1 MQALFFLILTLA
13 ILIVVHEFGHFWVAR
28 RCGVKV
34 LTFSVGFGRTL
45 WRKQDKEGTEY
56 RVGVFPLGG
65 YVKMLDE
72 REGEVADNERDQAF
86 NRQSL
91 SRRVAIVAAGPIANI
106 LFAIIVYWF
115 VFMAGVPAFNPIVGS
130 IEQGSAAD
138 RAGLQYAD
146 VLLSAEGEQLATWQ
160 AWIKLI
166 RDNPDTD
173 LAITIER
180 DGQPIILTIRPDK
193 TEQGFGRIGAG
204 VDSGQKAQPASQ
216 RPVFHYS
223 VIGALNRSIEEVW
236 SFSTATLGSLA
247 GMVMG
252 TVSMNNLGGPIIIAQ
267 YASHFASEGFIA
279 FLSFLAMIS
288 ISLGLLN
295 LLPIP
300 VLDGGH
306 LLLYLVEWIRGEALS
321 EALQLQWQKV
331 GIVALLLL
339 MSLAFYNDLARLF
352 INY

>member
-45 WRKQDKEGTEY
+45 WRKQGKDGTEY
-56 RVGVFPLGG
+56 RVGIFPLGG

-72 REGEVADNERDQAF
+72 REGEVADNELGQAF

-91 SRRVAIVAAGPIANI
+91 SRRVAIVAAGPLANL
-106 LFAIIVYWF
+106 LFAVIVYWF
-115 VFMAGVPAFNPIVGS
+115 VFMAGVPALNPIIGS

-146 VLLSAEGEQLATWQ
+146 VLLSADGEQLTTWR
-160 AWIKLI
+160 AWLELI

-180 DGQPIILTIRPDK
+180 DGQSIILTIRPEK
-193 TEQGFGRIGAG
+193 TAQGFGRMGMS
-204 VDSGQKAQPASQ
+204 VNSGQRDVPTSQ

-247 GMVMG
+247 GMVTG
-252 TVSMNNLGGPIIIAQ
+252 TVSTDNLGGPIIIAQ

-300 VLDGGH
+300 ILDGGH
-306 LLLYLVEWIRGEALS
+306 LLLYFVELLRGEALS
-321 EALQLQWQKV
+321 DALQLQWQRV

-339 MSLAFYNDLARLF
+339 MSLAFYNDLSRLF
-352 INY
+352 VNH